1 MRPTRLAPL
10 LLAVGCAG
18 EFLAPELS
26 AVGKPAAPLP
36 PGPVVPAPIPTA
48 CTAVPSPGPAP
59 VRRMTRREYDN
70 TVRDL
75 LGDDS
80 RPAAGFNAEEEALG
94 FANNAQALS
103 TSSALVEKQ
112 LDAAEGIAARVVKR
126 LDRLGWYRCAP
137 ATEGEAAC
145 ARRFIEAFGPRAYR
159 RPLSIEELDALGA
172 LYTQGRVLGEVDV
185 NNTPLDPLAAGLAH
199 VVAGALMTP
208 DFLYRLEFDAQGA
221 GSPVAVEPWALA
233 ARLSYLLWGS
243 QPDEALRD
251 AVARGELS
259 TPAQLSAQ
267 AQRMLEDPRARAT
280 VVEFHEQWLDFSRV
294 RNVGKAQSVY
304 PTWSADIAALMEQE
318 TAGFIEQ
325 VVFDGE
331 GTYDALLTA
340 PYSKMNAP
348 LAQFYGVDFPGAGQ
362 AFGKVAL
369 DPRQRAGLLTQ
380 GTLLS
385 LNAHSNQTSP
395 VHRGK
400 LIREAFLCD
409 VLAAPPASVNITV
422 PEPTATT
429 TARERF
435 AQHSND
441 PSCSGC
447 HVLMDP
453 LGFGFENFDGIG
465 RWRTQ
470 EGTSPV
476 DARGKLVGT
485 DVDGPFEGASDLAAR
500 LAASKR
506 ARGCYVKQWFR
517 FAYGRG
523 EVAADACTVERL
535 QKGFEASG
543 RDIRA
548 LVLGLTQSDAFLLR
562 QSGATP

>member
-1 MRPTRLAPL
+1 
-10 LLAVGCAG
+10 
-18 EFLAPELS
+18 
-26 AVGKPAAPLP
+26 
-36 PGPVVPAPIPTA
+36 
-48 CTAVPSPGPAP
+48 
-59 VRRMTRREYDN
+59 MTRREYDN

-80 RPAAGFNAEEEALG
+80 HPAAGFNAEEEALG
-94 FANNAQALS
+94 FNNNAQALS

-112 LDAAEGIAARVVKR
+112 LDAAEGIAARVVKK
-126 LDRLGWYRCAP
+126 LSTLSWYQCAL

-159 RPLSIEELDALGA
+159 RPLTVEELDALGT

-185 NNTPLDPLAAGLAH
+185 NNNPLEPFTAGLQQ

-208 DFLYRLEFDAQGA
+208 DFLYRLEFDSQTGA
-221 GSPVAVEPWALA
+221 GVAVAVEPAALA
-233 ARLSYLLWGS
+233 SRLSYLLWGS
-243 QPDEALRD
+243 QPDEALRE
-251 AVARGELS
+251 AVARGELV
-259 TPAQLSAQ
+259 TPAQVAAQ
-267 AQRMLEDPRARAT
+267 AQRMLDDPRARGS
-280 VVEFHEQWLDFSRV
+280 VGEFHAQWLDYGRV
-294 RNVGKAQSVY
+294 HNVGKAQSVF
-304 PTWSADIAALMEQE
+304 PTWSADIASLMEQE

-325 VVFDGE
+325 VIFDGE
-331 GTYDALLTA
+331 GTYDALLSA

-348 LAQFYGVDFPGAGQ
+348 LAQFYGVDFPGAG
-362 AFGKVAL
+362 ADFAKVAL

-380 GTLLS
+380 GTLLT

-409 VLAAPPASVNITV
+409 VLQAPPANVNITV
-422 PEPTATT
+422 PEPAAGS

-435 AQHSND
+435 AQHSSD
-441 PSCSGC
+441 PKCSGC

-453 LGFGFENFDGIG
+453 VGFGFENFDGVG

-470 EGTSPV
+470 DGAATV
-476 DARGKLVGT
+476 DARGSLVGT
-485 DVDGPFEGASDLAAR
+485 DVDGPFEGASGLASR
-500 LAASKR
+500 LVGSKR

-535 QKGFEASG
+535 QKGFEKSG
-543 RDIRA
+543 HDIRA
-548 LVLGLTQSDAFLLR
+548 LVLGLTASDAFLLR
-562 QSGATP
+562 RTEGATP